1 MTSLALAAGC
11 ALALA
16 IPAAQAQQTR
26 VFTTGPQPTQGDFSA
41 SAARNNAESAQ
52 YERLLQTNRAFRE
65 ARMRKECGPITDAQL
80 HQSCLASF
88 ARYEP
93 RGFEPSQET
102 ASTSANQMTGG
113 STGSMTSTTGATG
126 YNSDMYGAGSD
137 IQPSRTEQGY
147 YRVR

>member
-1 MTSLALAAGC
+1 MRKTTVTSLALAAGC

-26 VFTTGPQPTQGDFSA
+26 VQGDFISSA
-41 SAARNNAESAQ
+41 TRNNAESAQ
-52 YERLLQTNRAFRE
+52 YERLLQTNPAFRE

-88 ARYEP
+88 ARYER
-93 RGFEPSQET
+93 RGFTPSRET
-102 ASTSANQMTGG
+102 ASVPANQMTGG
-113 STGSMTSTTGATG
+113 STGSMTSTTGTTG
-126 YNSDMYGAGSD
+126 YDANMYGAGTD
-137 IQPSRTEQGY
+137 IQSPRTEQGY